1 MNGREGR
8 QAGHLWAVSDPA
20 FDRRGLRYAMSSVA
34 QVSGDLLFS
43 VSLPDGG
50 QRILVGDLAGHGP
63 EAAAWAPLLA
73 QAFYDHAREAAP
85 ATATLDRLNGIL
97 RRIGTGEVFLAYG
110 LVEWNPR
117 RDKVCIW
124 NGALP
129 GLIRVAADGEFDRL
143 PSLGLPLGVV
153 GQLQLATECRSVN
166 MGADDRL
173 YLFTDGMNE
182 ATDAAGLPLGVE
194 TAEGLLAEGLP
205 PDGLAAVVAGLR
217 QRLGRDFHDDLTLV
231 ELRP

>member
-1 MNGREGR
+1 
-8 QAGHLWAVSDPA
+8 
-20 FDRRGLRYAMSSVA
+20 MSSVDG
-34 QVSGDLLFS
+34 VSGDLLFS

-50 QRILVGDLAGHGP
+50 QRILVGDLTGHGP

-73 QAFYDHAREAAP
+73 QAFYDHGREAAT
-85 ATATLDRLNGIL
+85 ATATLDSLNGIL
-97 RRIGTGEVFLAYG
+97 RRIGSAEVFLAYG

-117 RDKVCIW
+117 RDRVCIW

-129 GLIRVAADGEFDRL
+129 GLIRVTAGGEFDRL

-153 GQLQLATECRSVN
+153 GQIQLAAGCRSVT

-182 ATDAAGLPLGVE
+182 ATDAAGWPLGVE
-194 TAEGLLAEGLP
+194 TAEGLLVAGLP
-205 PDGLAAVVAGLR
+205 PDGPAALVAGLR
-217 QRLGRDFHDDLTLV
+217 QRLGRDFRDDLTLV

>member
-20 FDRRGLRYAMSSVA
+20 FDRRGLRYAMSSVDP
-34 QVSGDLLFS
+34 VSGDLLFS

-73 QAFYDHAREAAP
+73 RAFYDHAREAAP
-85 ATATLDRLNGIL
+85 AIATLERLNGIL
-97 RRIGTGEVFLAYG
+97 RQIGAAEIFLAYG

-117 RDKVCIW
+117 RDEVRIW

-129 GLIRVAADGEFDRL
+129 GLIRVTEGGKLDRL
-143 PSLGLPLGVV
+143 PSLGMPLGVV
-153 GQLQLATECRSVN
+153 GQLQLASEGRSVT
-166 MGADDRL
+166 MGVKDRL

-182 ATDAAGLPLGVE
+182 ATDTAGQPLGVE
-194 TAEGLLAEGLP
+194 TVEGLLAQGRRADELTS
-205 PDGLAAVVAGLR
+205 LVTGLR